1 MCLPMG
7 GPPKPPPFPKPSPT
21 APAPERTA
29 KTVVTGKQRKK
40 TAATGATTR
49 QPRRSGTA
57 SLRIPKSMG
66 SSQGVNLNL

>member
-1 MCLPMG
+1 MCVGG
-7 GPPKPPPFPKPSPT
+7 GPPKPKPLPPPRPT

-29 KTVVTGKQRKK
+29 KAVVTGRQRKK
-40 TAATGATTR
+40 TSASGASKM

-66 SSQGVNLNL
+66 SSQGGNLNL